1 MMVRTC
7 PLIKPQD
14 SAASPRSRDQR
25 SQGVYAMKQDK
36 RFYTF
41 IFAPTANSRFR
52 KINIHYNVLY
62 SILGLALIGFITVGF
77 GAFRLA
83 NHAIVVAK
91 LNLAQMENRRLR
103 DKNDEYKQ

>member
-1 MMVRTC
+1 MMVVRNL
-7 PLIKPQD
+7 PAEKPQN
-14 SAASPRSRDQR
+14 SAASPHSGTNRAKESRL
-25 SQGVYAMKQDK
+25 MKQDK

-41 IFAPTANSRFR
+41 IFAPTAQSQFR

-62 SILGLALIGFITVGF
+62 SILGLALIGFLTLGF

-103 DKNDEYKQ
+103 DKN